1 MSPHRFRHTIATEMM
16 KQPDSNLQTVKTLL
30 GHSSINTTLEYVDGN
45 VDTVREALE
54 AKFALKKNNSSPG
67 SGTPPVLKLI

>member
-54 AKFALKKNNSSPG
+54 ARFVVRRKKNHPG
-67 SGTPPVLKLI
+67 YSNAISVKAG